1 MTWYIADQPAG
12 YQPIETTSST
22 QKHPLGTVVR
32 ARDSAT
38 GSMGEFIYLT
48 GVTSTVAGSIV
59 SYNTSSFQTT
69 LLAVGAGVPLPVGV
83 AMSANVGSS
92 YGWYQISGLAE
103 VKKAS
108 ATSLAAGIALGGNTG
123 VVIAAATANAIQ
135 GAVVATVAS
144 ATSGTAA
151 GFVTVMLQRPAIAVA

>member
-1 MTWYIADQPAG
+1 MTWHIADQPAG
-12 YQPIETTSST
+12 YQPIANTETT
-22 QKHPLGTVVR
+22 QKHPLGTIVR
-32 ARDSAT
+32 AYDTATDSF
-38 GSMGEFIYLT
+38 GEFIYLT
-48 GVTSTVAGSIV
+48 GVASTVAGSIV

-69 LLAVGAGVPLPVGV
+69 LAAVGAGVPLPLGV
-83 AMSANVGSS
+83 AMAANVGSQ
-92 YGWYQISGLAE
+92 YGWYQIAGLAE

-108 ATSLAAGIALGGNTG
+108 ATSVAAGIALGCNTG

-151 GFVTVMLQRPAIAVA
+151 GFVTVMVNRPSIAVA

>member
-1 MTWYIADQPAG
+1 MTWQIADQPVG
-12 YQPIETTSST
+12 YQPIENTSTT
-22 QKHPLGTVVR
+22 QRHALGTVVR
-32 ARDSAT
+32 GYDPDTDSF
-38 GSMGEFIYLT
+38 GEFIYLT

-59 SYNTSSFQTT
+59 SYNTATFQTT

-83 AMSANVGSS
+83 AMSANVGSQ

-108 ATSLAAGIALGGNTG
+108 ATSLAAGVALGGNTG